1 MAPESRLFP
10 DSSLFEIVQYVSYGL
25 SLSRDSRVG
34 AKKVAKIRFDSQSN
48 SQVTVPTE
56 PISFIN

>member
-25 SLSRDSRVG
+25 SLSRDRRVG